1 MNRLFTP
8 ENQTL
13 TYENWTDANGNPA
26 GGVASATG
34 LCISWQNGP
43 LGRRDERK
51 EPNGAFM
58 ETVIDAL
65 MARLHFYQTASDG
78 KFACTENA
86 EAINSL
92 KQANAV
98 LRKRTARRE
107 SRGVEGTHEA

>member
-1 MNRLFTP
+1 MTKLTTP
-8 ENQTL
+8 ESQTL
-13 TYENWTDANGNPA
+13 TYENWLDANGNPA

-43 LGRRDERK
+43 LGRGDERK

-65 MARLHFYQTASDG
+65 IERLWFYQNASNG
-78 KFACTENA
+78 KFTCTENA
-86 EAINSL
+86 DAIVHL
-92 KQANAV
+92 RDAYRA
-98 LRKRTARRE
+98 LRKRTAQRE